1 MELKSRNAALR
12 YEKKVEKNKKNKRGK
27 RPDPL
32 IGLSLMKKSINFS
45 GFGFMDESF
54 SWG

>member
-1 MELKSRNAALR
+1 MELKSRNGALR
-12 YEKKVEKNKKNKRGK
+12 YEKKVEKNKRGK